1 MFDHNMINLGSSFF
15 LVYFA
20 HQPFFLGGERMG
32 IGEQLSTARKSKGIS
47 LETAEE
53 ATKIR
58 VRFLEALENE
68 EFNVLPGRVY
78 AKAFLRSYARFL
90 GLDDA
95 ALAQEF
101 DAVWAEPEPPVKL
114 RRIEK
119 VRPSI
124 NWGRYANLLLVA
136 AVIGLLLAFNSI
148 YRVVFSVSAERRPAV
163 VQQDEGRPPA
173 GQPQA
178 ENPASGAP
186 GNPQPPVQQPQVTQ
200 PGEPAGGEAFPAQ
213 GLTVTLEAVGGRCWV
228 RLVADGKTTFEG
240 MLEKGAVRSFKAEEK
255 IELRLGNAGAVM
267 VSCNGQ
273 DLGKLGG
280 VGEVVTREFSAGQG

>member
-1 MFDHNMINLGSSFF
+1 
-15 LVYFA
+15 
-20 HQPFFLGGERMG
+20 MG
-32 IGEQLSTARKSKGIS
+32 IGEQLSAARKSKGIS
-47 LETAEE
+47 LEMAEE

-68 EFNVLPGRVY
+68 EFNILPGRVY

-101 DAVWAEPEPPVKL
+101 DAVWAEPEPPVRL
-114 RRIEK
+114 RRSGK
-119 VRPSI
+119 VRSST
-124 NWGRYANLLLVA
+124 NWGRYANLVLVT

-148 YRVVFSVSAERRPAV
+148 YKVVFSIPAERRPAV
-163 VQQDEGRPPA
+163 VQQDERRPPA

-178 ENPASGAP
+178 KNPASVVLE
-186 GNPQPPVQQPQVTQ
+186 NLQPPVQQPQETQ
-200 PGEPAGGEAFPAQ
+200 PGEPAGGEVFPAQ
-213 GLTVTLEAVGGRCWV
+213 GVTVTLEAVGGRCWV
-228 RLVADGKTTFEG
+228 RLVADGKTAFEG
-240 MLEKGAVRSFKAEEK
+240 MLEKGAVRSFKAEKK

-273 DLGKLGG
+273 NLGNLGG

>member
-1 MFDHNMINLGSSFF
+1 
-15 LVYFA
+15 
-20 HQPFFLGGERMG
+20 MG
-32 IGEQLSTARKSKGIS
+32 IGEQLSTARKSRGVS
-47 LETAEE
+47 LEAAEE

-68 EFNVLPGRVY
+68 EFSVLPGRVY

-101 DAVWAEPEPPVKL
+101 DAVWAAEPEPPVRL

-124 NWGRYANLLLVA
+124 NWGRYTNLLLVA

-148 YRVVFSVSAERRPAV
+148 YKVVFGVSAERRPAV
-163 VQQDEGRPPA
+163 VHQGEGRPPA

-178 ENPASGAP
+178 ENPTSGAP
-186 GNPQPPVQQPQVTQ
+186 GNPQPPAQQPQVTQ
-200 PGEPAGGEAFPAQ
+200 PGEPAGEVSPGQ
-213 GLTVTLEAVGGRCWV
+213 GVTVTLEAVGGQCWV
-228 RLVADGKTTFEG
+228 RLVADGRTAFEG
-240 MLEKGAVRSFKAEEK
+240 MLEKGAVRSFTAEEK
-255 IELRLGNAGAVM
+255 IQLRLGNAGAVM